1 MAEEVD
7 QVVHV
12 FDEEHAAFANER
24 QKMYPAHRKCPP
36 AIYDWA
42 KGVVCGCGSPLLG
55 SNPPLGGKGEQMAV
69 NNDLTE
75 EFIHD
80 LDAAGTCRVPWCPSS
95 SDNEKDHVAY
105 VEASGIWRTVPVGQH
120 DHLLKRG
127 HAPMPQEAEP
137 VKPVKGNYLD
147 LNVTG
152 MFSNMGEVPDTD
164 ANHDFAEDMA
174 AAFPLNPHNVHIGVN
189 TGFMMLPETTAVR
202 FLVQGNGLGEWVK
215 HFLTKQQDYG
225 DWAGELGAKGQFAD
239 MFRKW
244 PKIRKAMWD
253 GEPLVGEQLE
263 EVLMDLIG
271 HCFLSLMFVKREK
284 GEFK

>member
-1 MAEEVD
+1 MAEQVD
-7 QVVHV
+7 RVVHV
-12 FDEEHAAFANER
+12 FDEEHAAFAIER
-24 QKMYPAHRKCPP
+24 QKQYPGHRKCPP

-42 KGVVCGCGSPLLG
+42 KGTVCGCGTPLLG
-55 SNPPLGGKGEQMAV
+55 PNPPIGGKGEQTEV
-69 NNDLTE
+69 INDLTE
-75 EFIHD
+75 EFVHD
-80 LDAAGTCRVPWCPSS
+80 LDAAGTCRVPWCTSS
-95 SDNEKDHVAY
+95 SDNEKDHVTY
-105 VEASGIWRTVPVGQH
+105 SEIMSQVTGRD
-120 DHLLKRG
+120 DHLPKRG
-127 HAPMPQEAEP
+127 LAPIPQEAEP
-137 VKPVKGNYLD
+137 VKKYAYNGGP
-147 LNVTG
+147 
-152 MFSNMGEVPDTD
+152 ETD
-164 ANHDFAEDMA
+164 ANHDFSEAMA

-189 TGFMMLPETTAVR
+189 TGFLMLPETTAVR
-202 FLVQGNGLGEWVK
+202 FLDQGNGLGEWVK

-271 HCFLSLMFVKREK
+271 HCFLSLMFLKKEK

>member
-55 SNPPLGGKGEQMAV
+55 SNPPLGGKGEQMV
-69 NNDLTE
+69 IPKEDLVKVPLPSYLEDGATLQIPGKGWFRYHSNHGGIPGWE
-75 EFIHD
+75 EI
-80 LDAAGTCRVPWCPSS
+80 
-95 SDNEKDHVAY
+95 DNPD
-105 VEASGIWRTVPVGQH
+105 VEPYWGV
-120 DHLLKRG
+120 
-127 HAPMPQEAEP
+127 PQEAEP
-137 VKPVKGNYLD
+137 VRRLG
-147 LNVTG
+147 
-152 MFSNMGEVPDTD
+152 D